1 MAGEEIVN
9 VTVEVVEN
17 LLMEV
22 GNLALWLQTLGIII
36 VLWIAFEITFLV
48 LMVKRRKTLKNIQDR
63 LIKIERKLNKLVK
76 EK

>member
-48 LMVKRRKTLKNIQDR
+48 LMIKRRKTLKNIQDR